1 MASEQL
7 HRRMA
12 RRRLAAVAA
21 AFLAGCAAGPDFVR
35 PAAPDVAAYMA
46 APLPQATA
54 AADAPLGQSQRF
66 TPVTTVETAWWRAF
80 GSPRLE
86 ALVDQALGASPT
98 LAAAEARMR
107 QAQETQAAQAGS
119 TRYPTVQAG
128 AGAQRQRTSASTA
141 APAASGLFTQYDAG
155 LDIRYRLDVSGGDRR
170 ALEALAART
179 DHRRFE
185 FEGAQLTLAGSV
197 VATAIRQARIA
208 GQIDVTEEI
217 LKAQQ
222 DQLTLTRERVRLGHV
237 EYREL
242 LPLIA
247 QLEQTRAGLSLL
259 RKQHDETGHLLAVL
273 AGRAPG
279 AGGLPSFTLDDFML
293 PAELPYV
300 LPSEL
305 VRRRPDIRAAEALL
319 QEANAEYGV
328 AVASLY
334 PRIDLSASLG
344 SQALSAGSLFGG
356 GSAAWGLVAQL
367 TQPLFDAGLPARK
380 RASLAAFDAAAGNY
394 RSVVL
399 ESLREVA
406 DVLRAAEHDARALKS
421 LAAASD
427 AAQGSFEAVQSRYR
441 LGAATYVELTIA
453 YQQWQ
458 QSRLELVSV
467 QSQRLLDTAALYQAS
482 GGPVGQA

>member
-7 HRRMA
+7 HRGMA

-35 PAAPDVAAYMA
+35 PAAPDVPAYTA

-54 AADAPLGQSQRF
+54 AADTPLGQSQRF
-66 TPVTTVETAWWRAF
+66 TQVATVETAWWRAF
-80 GSPRLE
+80 GSPRLD

-128 AGAQRQRTSASTA
+128 AGAQRQQTSGSTA
-141 APAASGLFTQYDAG
+141 APAVSGTFTQYDAG

-179 DHRRFE
+179 HHRRFE
-185 FEGAQLTLAGSV
+185 LEGAQLTLAGSI
-197 VATAIRQARIA
+197 VATAVRQARLA
-208 GQIDVTEEI
+208 GQIGVTEEI
-217 LKAQQ
+217 LKAQE
-222 DQLTLTRERVRLGHV
+222 DQLTLTRERLRLGNVAH
-237 EYREL
+237 REL
-242 LPLIA
+242 MPLIA
-247 QLEQTRAGLSLL
+247 QLEQTRAGLSSL
-259 RKQHDETGHLLAVL
+259 RKQHDQTGHLLAVL

-279 AGGLPSFTLDDFML
+279 AGGLPRFTLDDFML
-293 PAELPYV
+293 PPELPYV

-319 QEANAEYGV
+319 QAANAEYGV
-328 AVASLY
+328 AVAALY

-344 SQALSAGSLFGG
+344 SQALSAGALFGG

-406 DVLRAAEHDARALKS
+406 DLLRAAEHDARALKS
-421 LAAASD
+421 LAAASE

-441 LGAATYVELTIA
+441 LGAATYVELVIA

-458 QSRLELVSV
+458 QTRLELVSS

-482 GGPVGQA
+482 GGPVG

>member
-1 MASEQL
+1 MASEQP

-12 RRRLAAVAA
+12 RARLAAVAA

-35 PAAPDVAAYMA
+35 PAAPDVPAYTA
-46 APLPQATA
+46 SPLPQATA
-54 AADAPLGQSQRF
+54 SADAPLGQAQRF
-66 TPVTTVETAWWRAF
+66 TLTTSVDTAWWHAF
-80 GSPRLE
+80 GSPRLD
-86 ALVDQALGASPT
+86 ALVDQALRASPT

-107 QAQETQAAQAGS
+107 QAREAQAAQDGS
-119 TRYPTVQAG
+119 TRYPTAQAG
-128 AGAQRQRTSASTA
+128 AGAQRQRASGATA
-141 APAASGLFTQYDAG
+141 ATAVGGTFTQYDAG
-155 LDIRYRLDVSGGDRR
+155 VDIRYRLDVSGGDRR

-179 DHRRFE
+179 DHRGFE
-185 FEGAQLTLAGSV
+185 FEGAQLALAGSI

-208 GQIDVTEEI
+208 GQIGVTEDI
-217 LKAQQ
+217 LKAQE
-222 DQLTLTRERVRLGHV
+222 DQLTLTRERVRLGNV

-247 QLEQTRAGLSLL
+247 QLEQLRAGLSALH
-259 RKQHDETGHLLAVL
+259 KQHDETGHLLAVL

-279 AGGLPSFTLDDFML
+279 AGGLPRFTLDDFML
-293 PAELPYV
+293 PPELPYV

-319 QEANAEYGV
+319 QAANADYGV

-334 PRIDLSASLG
+334 PRIDLSANLA
-344 SQALSAGSLFGG
+344 SQALSAGSLFGA

-406 DVLRAAEHDARALKS
+406 DVLRAVEHDAMALRS
-421 LAAASD
+421 LAAAAD
-427 AAQGSFEAVQSRYR
+427 AARRSFEAVQNRYA
-441 LGAATYVELTIA
+441 LGVASYVELTIA

-458 QSRLELVSV
+458 QTRLDMVSA
-467 QSQRLLDTAALYQAS
+467 QSQRLLDTATLYQAS
-482 GGPVGQA
+482 GGAVG

>member
-1 MASEQL
+1 MASEHHQ
-7 HRRMA
+7 RRA
-12 RRRLAAVAA
+12 GASLAAVAA
-21 AFLAGCAAGPDFVR
+21 ALLAGCAAGPDFVR
-35 PAAPDVAAYMA
+35 PAAPDVPAYTA
-46 APLPQATA
+46 APLPRATA
-54 AADAPLGQSQRF
+54 SADAPLGQSQRF
-66 TPVTTVETAWWRAF
+66 TQVSTIEARWWRAF
-80 GSPRLE
+80 GSPRLD

-119 TRYPTVQAG
+119 TRYPTMQAG

-141 APAASGLFTQYDAG
+141 APAASGLFTQYNAG

-179 DHRRFE
+179 DQRGFE
-185 FEGAQLTLAGSV
+185 FEGAQLKLAGSIV
-197 VATAIRQARIA
+197 STAIRQARIA

-217 LKAQQ
+217 AKAQE

-237 EYREL
+237 EYREV

-247 QLEQTRAGLSLL
+247 QLEQTRAGLSSLH
-259 RKQHDETGHLLAVL
+259 KQHEETAHLLAVL
-273 AGRAPG
+273 SGRAPG
-279 AGGLPSFTLDDFML
+279 AGGLPRFTLDDFML
-293 PAELPYV
+293 PPELPYV

-319 QEANAEYGV
+319 QAANAEYGV
-328 AVASLY
+328 TVATPY
-334 PRIDLSASLG
+334 PRIDLSANLA
-344 SQALSAGSLFGG
+344 SQALSASSLFGA

-406 DVLRAAEHDARALKS
+406 DVLRAAEHDAMALKS

-427 AAQGSFEAVQSRYR
+427 AAQRSFEVVQSRYR
-441 LGAATYVELTIA
+441 LGVASYVELTIA

-458 QSRLELVSV
+458 QTRMELVSA

-482 GGPVGQA
+482 GGPVG

>member
-1 MASEQL
+1 MASEHQ
-7 HRRMA
+7 RPIA
-12 RRRLAAVAA
+12 GACLAAVAA
-21 AFLAGCAAGPDFVR
+21 ALLAGCAAGPDFAR
-35 PAAPDVAAYMA
+35 PAAPDVPAYTA

-54 AADAPLGQSQRF
+54 SADAPLGQSQRF
-66 TPVTTVETAWWRAF
+66 TPVTTVEATWWRAF
-80 GSPRLE
+80 GSPRLD
-86 ALVDQALGASPT
+86 ALVDQALRASPT

-119 TRYPTVQAG
+119 TRYPTVEAG
-128 AGAQRQRTSASTA
+128 AGAQRQRTSGSTA
-141 APAASGLFTQYDAG
+141 APAVSGPFTQYDAG
-155 LDIRYRLDVSGGDRR
+155 LDIRYRFDVSGGDRR

-179 DHRRFE
+179 DHRRLE
-185 FEGAQLTLAGSV
+185 FEGAQLTLAGSI
-197 VATAIRQARIA
+197 VATAIRQARLA
-208 GQIDVTEEI
+208 DQVGVTEEI

-237 EYREL
+237 AHHEL

-247 QLEQTRAGLSLL
+247 QLEQTRAGLSSL
-259 RKQHDETGHLLAVL
+259 RKQYDQTEHLLAVL

-279 AGGLPSFTLDDFML
+279 AGGLPRFTLDDFML
-293 PAELPYV
+293 PPELPYV

-319 QEANAEYGV
+319 QAANAEYGV

-334 PRIDLSASLG
+334 PRVDLSASLG

-394 RSVVL
+394 RRVVL
-399 ESLREVA
+399 ESLRDVA

-421 LAAASD
+421 LAAASE
-427 AAQGSFEAVQSRYR
+427 AARGSFEAAQSRYR
-441 LGAATYVELTIA
+441 LGAATYVELVIA

-458 QSRLELVSV
+458 QTRLELVSS
-467 QSQRLLDTAALYQAS
+467 QSQRLLDTAALFQAS
-482 GGPVGQA
+482 GGPPG

>member
-1 MASEQL
+1 MAG
-7 HRRMA
+7 A
-12 RRRLAAVAA
+12 CLAAVAA
-21 AFLAGCAAGPDFVR
+21 ALLAGCAAGPDFVR
-35 PAAPDVAAYMA
+35 PAAPDVPAYTA

-54 AADAPLGQSQRF
+54 SAAAPLGQSQRF
-66 TPVTTVETAWWRAF
+66 TPATSVDAAWWRAF
-80 GSPRLE
+80 GSPRLD
-86 ALVDQALGASPT
+86 ALVDQALRASPT

-141 APAASGLFTQYDAG
+141 APAASGLVTQYNAG

-185 FEGAQLTLAGSV
+185 FEGAQLTLAGSIV
-197 VATAIRQARIA
+197 SAAIQQARVA
-208 GQIDVTEEI
+208 GQIGATEEI
-217 LKAQQ
+217 LKAQE

-247 QLEQTRAGLSLL
+247 QLEQTRAALSSL
-259 RKQHDETGHLLAVL
+259 RKQHDQTGHLLAVL

-279 AGGLPSFTLDDFML
+279 AGGLPRFTLDDFML
-293 PAELPYV
+293 PPDLSYV

-319 QEANAEYGV
+319 QAANAEYGV

-334 PRIDLSASLG
+334 PRIDLSANLA
-344 SQALSAGSLFGG
+344 SQALSAGSLFGA

-406 DVLRAAEHDARALKS
+406 DVLRAAEHDASALKS

-427 AAQGSFEAVQSRYR
+427 AAQRSFEVVQSRYR

-458 QSRLELVSV
+458 QTRLELVSV

-482 GGPVGQA
+482 GGPVG